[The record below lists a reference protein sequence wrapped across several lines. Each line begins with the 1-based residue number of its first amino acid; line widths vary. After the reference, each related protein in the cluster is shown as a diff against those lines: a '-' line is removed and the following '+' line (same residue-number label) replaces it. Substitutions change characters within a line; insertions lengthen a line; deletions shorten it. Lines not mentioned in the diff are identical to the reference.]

1 MFIIFVNYHH
11 LISVPFF
18 SFHLSLFFSLSFSL
32 TLAFQ
37 RSEGRGLPQATRIS
51 DGSRGVVLT
60 VVAMACVCVVVLVA
74 LAIACLRH
82 HASQLEAGKLG
93 LGPEAGTETHFDYQ
107 VGQNLIRWIFSF
119 KGNL

>member
-1 MFIIFVNYHH
+1 MIIILLLCLC
-11 LISVPFF
+11 LILPP
-18 SFHLSLFFSLSFSL
+18 LFSLSLSL
-32 TLAFQ
+32 CLVLAFQ
-37 RSEGRGLPQATRIS
+37 RSEGRGLPQATRIN

-82 HASQLEAGKLG
+82 HARQMESEKLG

-107 VGQNLIRWIFSF
+107 VGQNFIRNDSVY
-119 KGNL
+119 

>member
-1 MFIIFVNYHH
+1 MCLF
-11 LISVPFF
+11 LI
-18 SFHLSLFFSLSFSL
+18 LSLFLCL
-32 TLAFQ
+32 VLAFQ
-37 RSEGRGLPQATRIS
+37 RSEGHGLPQSTRIN

-82 HASQLEAGKLG
+82 HARQLDSGKLG

-107 VGQNLIRWIFSF
+107 VGQPIVSQ
-119 KGNL
+119 

>member
-1 MFIIFVNYHH
+1 MIISFSVCLL
-11 LISVPFF
+11 LILSPSLF
-18 SFHLSLFFSLSFSL
+18 LSLCFIPV
-32 TLAFQ
+32 FQ
-37 RSEGRGLPQATRIS
+37 RSEGRGLPQATRIN

-82 HASQLEAGKLG
+82 HARQLESGKLG

-107 VGQNLIRWIFSF
+107 V
-119 KGNL
+119 